1 MSRLSAL
8 VDAEGP
14 VYVTGLRAG
23 GWSWSETAV
32 YYKPDAGRFYWLDE
46 GGCSCN
52 YFGEGDYTLGD
63 FSDGD
68 RDAAPLARIGL
79 PLGGRA
85 ERRRARAGRLRSP
98 RLPPV
103 RMTAPLIGWRGVIRD
118 PDPDDCDGDYRA
130 GFALDYDGSL
140 WERVAELSA

>member
-68 RDAAPLARIGL
+68 RDAA
-79 PLGGRA
+79 
-85 ERRRARAGRLRSP
+85 LRSLATVSHWEGEP
-98 RLPPV
+98 SAEERAQAASAL
-103 RMTAPLIGWRGVIRD
+103 RD
-118 PDPDDCDGDYRA
+118 FRPA
-130 GFALDYDGSL
+130 A
-140 WERVAELSA
+140 